1 MDRISDSDITPIN
14 YLQELYD
21 NYIEPEKIEYS
32 ISDKDIELYLGKKA
46 SKNIIKY
53 SELSKYNNINEI
65 LKNDKDYKIIL
76 IETKYN
82 YGHWVCILRYGD
94 TIEYFNSYG
103 FAPSYDLDIINNNV
117 NNELGQN
124 EKWLNII
131 FDNSKQYNIIYNK
144 LKFQEKIDG
153 INTCGKHILFRI
165 ICLKKFDMNLQQYQ
179 NLMKYFSNKYNKSFD
194 ELVAI
199 FIP

>member
-1 MDRISDSDITPIN
+1 
-14 YLQELYD
+14 
-21 NYIEPEKIEYS
+21 
-32 ISDKDIELYLGKKA
+32 
-46 SKNIIKY
+46 
-53 SELSKYNNINEI
+53 
-65 LKNDKDYKIIL
+65 L

-179 NLMKYFSNKYNKSFD
+179 NLMKYFSNKYDKSFD